1 MATTIFISHFTPTTL
16 LYLLLLTASHIPILA
31 INITHLLSSYPELSD
46 FTNLLSTTAVA
57 ADLAE
62 RSSVTL
68 LVVPNTFLRSSDLI
82 NDRPPS
88 SSSINLGDVIR
99 YHVLL
104 EYFSWPDFRL
114 IPPAGKLVT
123 TLFQTTGRAPNNFGS
138 VNITRDPTSNAIT
151 IRSSN
156 SNATIINLVKSLPYN
171 ISIFTVDSV
180 LIPYG
185 FNLMASETRP
195 LLGLN
200 ITQTLIDGHNFN
212 VAASMLTASGVE
224 EEFEED
230 EGGAGITLF
239 VPTDQAF
246 SDLSSSMIFQS
257 LPAEKKADV
266 LRFHVLHSYYPLGS
280 LQSIV
285 NPVQPTLA
293 TEQNGAGSF
302 TLNISRVNGEV
313 SIDTGIVQA
322 LVTRTVFDQN
332 PVVIFGVSS
341 VLLPKEFFGK
351 NSIEVN
357 KPRGGVPALA
367 DPPGIFLSPVN
378 SPNIDG
384 SASHLS
390 SPPGFGEKESSSANR
405 KIAVRIFLGLWCL
418 GFYLAITH

>member
-1 MATTIFISHFTPTTL
+1 MATTIFISHFTPITL
-16 LYLLLLTASHIPILA
+16 LYFLLLTTSHIPILA

-57 ADLAE
+57 ADLTD

-68 LVVPNTFLRSSDLI
+68 LVVPNTFLRNSDVI
-82 NDRPPS
+82 NNHSPS
-88 SSSINLGDVIR
+88 STATNLGDVIR

-104 EYFSWPDFRL
+104 EYFSWPDFYL
-114 IPPAGKLVT
+114 IPPTGKLVT

-138 VNITRDPTSNAIT
+138 VNITRDPTSDAI
-151 IRSSN
+151 IIHSSN
-156 SNATIINLVKSLPYN
+156 SNATIINLVKTLPYN
-171 ISIFTVDSV
+171 ISIFTVNSV
-180 LIPYG
+180 LVPNG

-195 LLGLN
+195 PLGLN
-200 ITQTLIDGHNFN
+200 ITKTLIDGHNFN

-224 EEFEED
+224 EEFEND

-246 SDLSSSMIFQS
+246 TDLSSSMMFQS

-302 TLNISRVNGEV
+302 TLNISRVNGSL
-313 SIDTGIVQA
+313 SIQTGIVKA
-322 LVTRTVFDQN
+322 SVTRTVFDQN
-332 PVVIFGVSS
+332 PVAIFGVST
-341 VLLPKEFFGK
+341 VLLPKEIFA
-351 NSIEVN
+351 NNPIEVN
-357 KPRGGVPALA
+357 KPSLA
-367 DPPGIFLSPVN
+367 DPPEISLSPVN
-378 SPNIDG
+378 SPDIDG
-384 SASHLS
+384 SANHLS
-390 SPPGFGEKESSSANR
+390 SPPGLEDKTTSSVNKES
-405 KIAVRIFLGLWCL
+405 AVRIVLGLLCI
-418 GFYLAITH
+418 GFYLLVIN